1 MMVSS
6 ETLPSRLPTRPALCT
21 GGGGFWDACDVSWP
35 STFSSALRPT
45 SGASA
50 NSSRNW
56 LIFSSAAA
64 PVVAVVVSVVISAL
78 SSRVR

>member
-21 GGGGFWDACDVSWP
+21 GGGGFFDAFDVSWP
-35 STFSSALRPT
+35 STFSSAFLPT

-50 NSSRNW
+50 K
-56 LIFSSAAA
+56 A
-64 PVVAVVVSVVISAL
+64 PATG
-78 SSRVR
+78 